1 VLKKIQIILEK
12 ERKKLKKIEKQSIAI
27 ETKVEKVTKQEIVPN
42 PSENSNQLD
51 AIISQV
57 LRELDFSG
65 YRRIK
70 YK

>member
-1 VLKKIQIILEK
+1 MLKKIQIILEK